1 MSNGPW
7 ILHVDLDQFIAA
19 VEVLRRPELVGLPV
33 VVGGNGDPTQRAVV
47 ATASYE
53 ARAFGVRSG
62 MPMRVAARKCPDA
75 IFLPHDRPTYEHASA
90 EVMAVLRDFAEIPVV
105 LEILGWDEAFLGS
118 DTQDPVALA
127 ESAQRAV
134 LAATQLWCSVGIGD
148 NVLRAKMATDFGKPR
163 GHFVLSSDNWYDVM
177 GDRPTDMRCG
187 ASGARPPG
195 IWPNSA

>member
-1 MSNGPW
+1 
-7 ILHVDLDQFIAA
+7 
-19 VEVLRRPELVGLPV
+19 
-33 VVGGNGDPTQRAVV
+33 
-47 ATASYE
+47 
-53 ARAFGVRSG
+53 

-118 DTQDPVALA
+118 ETQDPVALA
-127 ESAQRAV
+127 ESAQQAV

-163 GHFVLSSDNWYDVM
+163 GHFILSTDNWYDVM
-177 GDRPTDMRCG
+177 GDRPTDALWGIGRKTARHLAEFGLTTVDQLAAADPIELGHQLGPTMGPRLSESPGDKGRTEVIGTPYVPRG
-187 ASGARPPG
+187 A
-195 IWPNSA
+195 